1 MTTERTGTP
10 AERLTD
16 RIAGFY
22 AADAQFQAAQP
33 DPAVVAAARR
43 PGLRLAQVLQTLVD
57 GYADRPAVGER
68 ARELM
73 TDSATGRTTARLM
86 PRFETISYRELWG
99 RAGAIAAFWRH
110 HRSHPLGPGDF
121 VATIGFASPDYLTID
136 LACSYLGLVSVPL
149 QHNASASQLASIIAE
164 VQPRVVAVGTAYL
177 DLALDSALDSASLRH
192 LLVFDHQPEL
202 DAHREALARARE
214 RIRSAGAPVVVETLD
229 EVVQRGRALPPE
241 PLYTADTDERLAM
254 ILYTSGSTG
263 APKGA
268 MHSERTLT
276 RLWTASATFLSSSE
290 TPVFNVNFMPLNHLG
305 GRLPLVSS
313 FMAGGTSYFVP
324 DPDLS
329 TLFEDW
335 SLVRPTELPLVPRVV
350 DMLYQR
356 HRRAVA
362 GLIAGGATPEAAEA
376 DAAAELREGLLGGRV
391 LGGFVGTAPLAPAMA
406 SFLDS
411 ALDIHVSD
419 GYGLT
424 EVGGVTRDGAV
435 LRPPVL
441 AYKLVDVPELGYFTT
456 DRPYPR
462 GELLIKSA
470 TATMGYFKRPEVTAE
485 VFDDDGYYRTG
496 DVMAELAPDRLAYVD
511 RSRNVLKLA
520 QGEFVAVARLDAVFA
535 AAPGVSQIY
544 VYGNSERS
552 YLLAVI
558 VPTPQARAEFAD
570 DAAALK
576 SMLRDSLR
584 QSAKSAELQ
593 SYEVPVDFLIETQ
606 PFTAANGLVS
616 GVGKLL
622 RPKLKAHFG
631 QRLEQLYADLDL
643 AQADELRALRNSAT
657 DQPVLEVVRRAAVA
671 VLGSAGAEVDAN
683 AHFTDLGGDS
693 LSALTFSELLGEV
706 FGADVP
712 VGVII
717 SPTSTLARLAD
728 HIAAQRGSAS
738 TRATAATVHGPG
750 AAVLR
755 ASDLMLDKFIDATT
769 LAKAGTLPRVTG
781 EPRTVLLTGANGYLG
796 RFLALHWLERL
807 SRTGGTL
814 ICIVRG
820 SDDAA
825 AWVRLEQMFDS
836 GDATLRRRYRALAA
850 EHLEVIAGDIAEPDL
865 GLAPAYW
872 NRLARSVDLIVHAAA
887 LVNHVLPYEQLFG
900 PNVVG
905 TAELIRLAITTRVK
919 PITFLSTVAVAMTV
933 DPADFTEDGDIR
945 EVSPV
950 RSIADGYASGYGN
963 SKWAGEV
970 LLRQAFEHCT
980 LPVTVFRSDMIL
992 AHRRYAGQL
1001 NVPDAFTRLVF
1012 SLLVTGLAPRS
1023 FYETGPSGDRPR
1035 AHYSGLPVDFV
1046 AEAIAVL
1053 GARGSGGFRS
1063 FDVMN
1068 PHDDGISLDT
1078 FVDWLVGA
1086 GHPIERIDDYDAWL
1100 ARFET
1105 ALRALPERQRRHSVL
1120 PLLDAYRKPQQPLRG
1135 APAPTAAF
1143 RAAVRAAQVGDDK
1156 DIPQLS
1162 PELVAKYVAD
1172 LEHLGVLS
1180 DWHPN
1185 IGLDA
1190 RGKKAGNE

>member
-1 MTTERTGTP
+1 MSTEPNASRTERL
-10 AERLTD
+10 ARRVADL
-16 RIAGFY
+16 Y

-33 DPAVVAAARR
+33 DPDVIAAARR
-43 PGLRLAQVLQTLVD
+43 PGLRLAEVLQTLAG
-57 GYADRPAVGER
+57 GYAERPAVGER
-68 ARELM
+68 ARELV
-73 TDSATGRTTARLM
+73 TDSATGRTTARLL
-86 PRFETISYRELWG
+86 PRFETISYRQLWA
-99 RAGAIAAFWRH
+99 RAGAIAADWRH
-110 HRSHPLGPGDF
+110 HDSDPLQPGDF
-121 VATIGFASPDYLTID
+121 VATIGFASADYLTID
-136 LACSYLGLVSVPL
+136 LACAYLGLVSVPL
-149 QHNASASQLASIIAE
+149 QHNASASQLRSIVTE
-164 VQPRVVAVGTAYL
+164 VQPRVVAVGAAYL
-177 DLALDSALDSASLRH
+177 ELALESALDSPSLRH
-192 LLVFDHQPEL
+192 VLIFDHQPEL
-202 DAHREALARARE
+202 DAHREALVRARE
-214 RIRSAGAPVVVETLD
+214 RIRGAGVPVVVETLD
-229 EVVQRGRALPPE
+229 DVVQRGRALPPE
-241 PLYTADTDERLAM
+241 PLFTAGTEERLAM

-276 RLWTASATFLSSSE
+276 KLWTAASTFLSSSE

-313 FMAGGTSYFVP
+313 FIAGGTSYFVAE
-324 DPDLS
+324 PDLS
-329 TLFEDW
+329 TLFDDW
-335 SLVRPTELPLVPRVV
+335 SLVRPTELPLVPRVI

-356 HRRAVA
+356 HRSAVA
-362 GLIAGGATPEAAEA
+362 GLIAGGATPEAAAAE
-376 DAAAELREGLLGGRV
+376 AAAELRDGLLGGRV

-406 SFLDS
+406 AFLDS
-411 ALDIHVSD
+411 ALQVHLSD

-424 EVGGVTRDGAV
+424 EVGGVTRDGAI

-441 AYKLVDVPELGYFTT
+441 DYKLVDVPELGYFTT
-456 DRPYPR
+456 DRPHPR

-470 TATMGYFKRPEVTAE
+470 TATMGYFKRPDVTAE
-485 VFDDDGYYRTG
+485 VFDNDGYYRTG

-535 AAPGVSQIY
+535 AAPGVGQIF

-558 VPTPQARAEFAD
+558 VPTPQVREQFAD
-570 DAAALK
+570 DAGALK
-576 SMLRDSLR
+576 AVLRDSLR
-584 QSAKSAELQ
+584 QTAKAAELQ
-593 SYEVPVDFLIETQ
+593 SYEVPVDFLIETA
-606 PFTAANGLVS
+606 PFTAAAGLVS

-622 RPKLKAHFG
+622 RPALTARYG
-631 QRLEQLYADLDL
+631 RRLEQLYTDIEL
-643 AQADELRALRNSAT
+643 AQADELHALRNSAT
-657 DQPVLEVVRRAAVA
+657 DQPVLDTVRRAAVA
-671 VLGSAGAEVDAN
+671 VLGSAGADVDPD

-693 LSALTFSELLGEV
+693 LSALTFSELLHDV
-706 FGADVP
+706 FGVDVP

-717 SPTSTLARLAD
+717 SPTSTLEQLAS
-728 HIAAQRGSAS
+728 HVVVQQRGAS
-738 TRATAATVHGPG
+738 TRPTSATVHGPD
-750 AAVLR
+750 AATLR
-755 ASDLMLDKFIDATT
+755 ASEVTLDKFIDATT
-769 LAKAGTLPRVTG
+769 LAEALTRPHVTG

-796 RFLALHWLERL
+796 RFIALQWLERL
-807 SRTGGTL
+807 SQTGGTL

-836 GDATLRRRYRALAA
+836 GDDGLRRRFRALAA
-850 EHLEVIAGDIAEPDL
+850 EHLEVIAGDIGEPDL
-865 GLAPAYW
+865 GLDEATW
-872 NRLARSVDLIVHAAA
+872 SRLGRSVDLIVHAAA

-900 PNVVG
+900 PNVAG
-905 TAELIRLAITTRVK
+905 TAEVIRLAITTRIK

-933 DPADFTEDGDIR
+933 DPAAFTEDGDIR
-945 EVSPV
+945 EINPV
-950 RSIADGYASGYGN
+950 RAIGDGYASGYAN
-963 SKWAGEV
+963 SKWAGEM
-970 LLRQAFEHCT
+970 LLRQAFDHCA

-992 AHRRYAGQL
+992 AHRRFTGQL

-1023 FYETGPSGDRPR
+1023 FYETGPSGERPR

-1053 GARGSGGFRS
+1053 GALGAGGFRS

-1078 FVDWLVGA
+1078 FADWLGDA
-1086 GHPIERIDDYDAWL
+1086 GHRIERIDDYDAWL

-1105 ALRALPERQRRHSVL
+1105 ALRALPEKLRRHSVL

-1143 RAAVRAAQVGDDK
+1143 RAAVRAAQIGDDN

-1162 PELVAKYVAD
+1162 SDLVEKYVAD
-1172 LEHLGVLS
+1172 LKHLGVL
-1180 DWHPN
+1180 P
-1185 IGLDA
+1185 
-1190 RGKKAGNE
+1190 AGSSTIVETQ